1 MAVLDACRLNGRV
14 AVVTG
19 ANRGIGR
26 ALAVA
31 RAEAGADLAL
41 LARRPETCAP
51 LIEEARTL
59 GVRAE
64 VFAADVASKRAVT
77 PAAGQGQDRFG
88 AAGILVNN
96 ARIVGR
102 PPATPGAH
110 DGW

>member
-31 RAEAGADLAL
+31 LAEAGADLAL
-41 LARRPETCAP
+41 LAPRPETCAP
-51 LIEEARTL
+51 LIEEARAL

-64 VFAADVASKRAVT
+64 AFAADVASKPAVT
-77 PAAGQGQDRFG
+77 PAARQVQDRVR
-88 AAGILVNN
+88 AASLPVNN
-96 ARIVGR
+96 ARIRG
-102 PPATPGAH
+102 PPPPPDGAH
-110 DGW
+110 QD